1 MLETLQDLE
10 SSGFLGG
17 NGHSGKGSII
27 KHFQKSVVV
36 PTKPASYMANAAAK
50 MVAPTAPPEA
60 CALKCL
66 TNSPVTAKKPR
77 ITYLGLRSL

>member
-1 MLETLQDLE
+1 MLETLQDLG
-10 SSGFLGG
+10 SSGSLGG
-17 NGHSGKGSII
+17 NGHSGKGPVL

-36 PTKPASYMANAAAK
+36 PTKPASYMANAADK
-50 MVAPTAPPEA
+50 MVAPTVPPEA
-60 CALKCL
+60 CALICL